1 MFRDDIMNDELEKQP
16 YKYVLKWQDLQIGD
30 IILDR
35 EDTDESR
42 KIREITK
49 SDYSHAGIYVDGT
62 IMEANGLAVQSVNPQ
77 RRIYD
82 SMDDVVV
89 LRCIDA
95 NMDQLIKACMFARS
109 EFGKEYSVSKL
120 SNTQYCFRLVAE
132 AYEYGSLA
140 IVKTPKRC
148 NANDFLH
155 SDLLQIIPDMAR
167 VATKRDLEIANSEG
181 VMKDKGHYNK
191 QSEEAANMFSCIR
204 KHISENGGKE
214 VDVIQDDGKL
224 FEYLIAHP
232 EFDEGVSELIKD
244 FPYFSLWQE
253 HEKAHPWEFDS
264 KLLIAMSGIHA
275 NEVAKQILD
284 SCYNMTT
291 LGWRSMYD
299 MVTDLS
305 VKHQLKTA
313 EIYVNLYRNLLLMT
327 SRREKTAKEVLVIK

>member
-1 MFRDDIMNDELEKQP
+1 MFRDDIMNDELKKQP
-16 YKYVLKWQDLQIGD
+16 HKYVLKWQNLQIGD

-42 KIREITK
+42 KIRVITK

-89 LRCIDA
+89 LRCVDA
-95 NMDQLIKACMFARS
+95 DMDQLTRACMFARS
-109 EFGKEYSVSKL
+109 EFGKEHSVRKL

-132 AYEYGSLA
+132 AYEYGGLN
-140 IVKTPKRC
+140 IVNTPTRC

-155 SDLLQIIPDMAR
+155 SDLLQIIPNMVR
-167 VATKRDLEIANSEG
+167 GTTKRDLEIANSEG
-181 VMKDKGHYNK
+181 VMKDKGHFNK

-204 KHISENGGKE
+204 QYISENGGKE

-232 EFDEGVSELIKD
+232 EFDEGVAKLIKD

-253 HEKAHPWEFDS
+253 HEKTHPWEFDS
-264 KLLIAMSGIHA
+264 RLLITMSGVHA

-284 SCYNMTT
+284 SCYNMTA
-291 LGWRSMYD
+291 LGWQYMYD
-299 MVTDLS
+299 IVTDLS
-305 VKHQLKTA
+305 SNHHLKTA
-313 EIYVNLYRNLLLMT
+313 EIYVNLYRNLVLMT
-327 SRREKTAKEVLVIK
+327 SRREKTAKEVLAIE